1 MVVILFLLFLP
12 VKPLL
17 FLAAKIL
24 LMFNHQLANSLL
36 TKQKAKK
43 NLLAEVIW
51 LCERYFRFIG
61 LLVAVID

>member
-1 MVVILFLLFLP
+1 MVVILFLLLLP

-24 LMFNHQLANSLL
+24 LMFNHPFATPLL

-43 NLLAEVIW
+43 NLLAEVFG
-51 LCERYFRFIG
+51 LSECYFRLAG
-61 LLVAVID
+61 LLVV